1 MAEEVAPPAPEA
13 APRRTPKWLLLVVS
27 IVLAV
32 VGLGLGVGVIGPLL
46 VRREQVAKAATLKA
60 APKDAAGT
68 VHLLENLVLN
78 PAGTGG
84 TRFLMVSVAIETRD
98 AAVNDEMNER
108 DAEVRDATLQLLAG
122 KTVDELADVSRR
134 PALRQELLVRLSRLF
149 APGAIRQIY
158 FPQFVIQ

>member
-1 MAEEVAPPAPEA
+1 M
-13 APRRTPKWLLLVVS
+13 PKWVLVVVP

-32 VGLGLGVGVIGPLL
+32 VGLGFGLGVIGPVLA
-46 VRREQVAKAATLKA
+46 RREQVANAATLKA
-60 APKDAAGT
+60 ASKNTTGT

-98 AAVNDEMNER
+98 AAVNDEMNQR

-122 KTVDELADVSRR
+122 KTVEELADVSRR
-134 PALRQELLVRLSRLF
+134 PALRQQLLVQLGHLF